1 MNFYECCLFWFFWKD
16 RNFLF
21 YVHTFTC
28 SSLISSATNFW
39 INFVHVKPFLAW
51 NLRCPEKKIWKKQLS
66 ETVPS
71 NKKRK
76 TQKLCSSLGR
86 VLLIHFVLSLCR
98 QKTYESEDER
108 TISFHYYVIWRTY
121 LGRSLYALIHPWST
135 CSCYVVVTQ
144 QFWRK
149 IS

>member
-51 NLRCPEKKIWKKQLS
+51 NLRCPEKKDMEKTIKRDGALEQKKKNS
-66 ETVPS
+66 EIMFKSWSCFINP
-71 NKKRK
+71 
-76 TQKLCSSLGR
+76 LCSVSLQAEN
-86 VLLIHFVLSLCR
+86 IW
-98 QKTYESEDER
+98 
-108 TISFHYYVIWRTY
+108 IWRREDDQFSLLCY
-121 LGRSLYALIHPWST
+121 LKNPPW
-135 CSCYVVVTQ
+135 
-144 QFWRK
+144 K
-149 IS
+149 IAVCIDSPMVYL